1 MEPGIRRET
10 FEVRGRGCAAHAC
23 PGARVLLVQPADEHD
38 LSLLDSEA
46 AALSER
52 TETPFLLAAFRVAD
66 WNRDLSPWEAPPV
79 FGSEGFSGGAGETR
93 RWIEGEL
100 LPALLSRYALP
111 PDAPVILG
119 GYSLA
124 GLFALWCGYE
134 SGRYA
139 AVAAASPSVWFPG
152 WIRYAEERACRAGF
166 VSLSLGDREEKTR
179 NPVMAA
185 VGGCIRRQYDLLPE
199 GRRFLEWN
207 EGNHFREPDLRT
219 AKAFARCVGA
229 VELPGGRE
237 APPVSPTG

>member
-1 MEPGIRRET
+1 MEPGIRKET
-10 FEVRGRGCAAHAC
+10 FEVRGSACAAYAR
-23 PGARVLLVQPADEHD
+23 PGARVLLVQPADGRG
-38 LSLLDSEA
+38 LSLLDREA
-46 AALSER
+46 AAISGR
-52 TETPFLLAAFRVAD
+52 TGTPFVLAAFRVAD

-79 FGSEGFSGGAGETR
+79 FGSGGFSGGAGETR
-93 RWIEGEL
+93 RRIEGEL
-100 LPALLSRYALP
+100 LPKLFSRYALP

-152 WIRYAEERACRAGF
+152 WIPYAEERACRAGF
-166 VSLSLGDREEKTR
+166 VYLSLGDREEKTG

-185 VGGCIRRQYDLLPE
+185 VGGCIRRQYALLPE
-199 GRRFLEWN
+199 GRRALEWN

-219 AKAFARCVGA
+219 ATAFARCLETA
-229 VELPGGRE
+229 GGI
-237 APPVSPTG
+237 